1 MLSLLNLQVN
11 ITIIS
16 FIVGKM
22 NRKFKGIIFDIDGT
36 LTFTNQLIFDSFNFI
51 VEKYLGKRF
60 SNEEIIALF
69 GPTEDVI
76 IKQMF
81 PDKYELVRKD
91 YYDYYHRN
99 HEIAKLYDGIK
110 ELLIDL
116 KKSGVILG
124 IFTGKGRTSSLI
136 TLNFLGIREL
146 FDMIVTGDDVKN
158 HKPSPEGIIKFI
170 RTFNLKPEEVLMVGD
185 APSDIKAAI
194 EAGVNIA
201 SVVWDSYS
209 ANEVRKLN
217 KETVFETV
225 EELRNFIFGKG
236 NGD

>member
-1 MLSLLNLQVN
+1 MKS
-11 ITIIS
+11 
-16 FIVGKM
+16 
-22 NRKFKGIIFDIDGT
+22 RFKAIIFDIDGT
-36 LTFTNQLIFDSFNFI
+36 LTFTNQLIFDTFNYI
-51 VEKYLGKRF
+51 SEKYLNKRF
-60 SNEEIIALF
+60 KDEEIIALF

-76 IKQMF
+76 LKQMF
-81 PDKYELVRKD
+81 PHNFEKVRED
-91 YYDYYHRN
+91 YYEYYHRN
-99 HEIAKLYDGIK
+99 HEIAQLYDGIK

-116 KKSGVILG
+116 KNAGVILG

-170 RTFNLKPEEVLMVGD
+170 QTFNLKPEEVLMIGD
-185 APSDIKAAI
+185 APSDIKAAR
-194 EAGVNIA
+194 EAGVHIA

-209 ANEVRKLN
+209 SDEVRKLN

-225 EELRNFIFGKG
+225 EQLRNYIFSIG
-236 NGD
+236 NGI